1 MRTSVAE
8 VNITQFL
15 WYETNTFIYK
25 YSDIETIEENIKWVY
40 KTKH

>member
-1 MRTSVAE
+1 MLNKESQTRTSVDK

-25 YSDIETIEENIKWVY
+25 YSDIEIIEENIK
-40 KTKH
+40 